1 MFSTRTFGIREWIRE
16 SYRESVSGFEQ
27 LFCRAGGTSTGTW
40 GVVEGG
46 WGVPF
51 LIPGWGVVVC
61 TDAFQLRSK
70 MWKSILGDRSIYHLI
85 SEMGKSLF
93 WDCLT
98 YQFCSKI
105 WYSMDRIILVREV
118 RETDLKHLFYLLP
131 PSYAAHP
138 FPFNK
143 IQTFESEEESFSWNH
158 QIDLWA
164 DLTKCGFY
172 KTAAF
177 VILQI
182 VANSSIYIYLHF
194 DVSDKS
200 STLVFRKIQTFE
212 SKEEPF
218 SINLKI
224 DPWGIW
230 RREVFT
236 KLQFLSFLRS
246 LQIPLFL

>member
-51 LIPGWGVVVC
+51 LIPSWGVVVC

-98 YQFCSKI
+98 YQFFFQNLVLHGSN
-105 WYSMDRIILVREV
+105 YSGKGSPRNRSETFILFVASELCR
-118 RETDLKHLFYLLP
+118 P
-131 PSYAAHP
+131 P
-138 FPFNK
+138 
-143 IQTFESEEESFSWNH
+143 ISF
-158 QIDLWA
+158 QQDPDLWVRR
-164 DLTKCGFY
+164 G
-172 KTAAF
+172 
-177 VILQI
+177 I
-182 VANSSIYIYLHF
+182 VFL
-194 DVSDKS
+194 KS
-200 STLVFRKIQTFE
+200 SNRPLGGFDKVRFLQNCSFCHSSDRCKFQYLYKFA
-212 SKEEPF
+212 
-218 SINLKI
+218 L
-224 DPWGIW
+224 W
-230 RREVFT
+230 RFG
-236 KLQFLSFLRS
+236 
-246 LQIPLFL
+246 QIEYLGV